1 MTRTDETT
9 YTEVTIGEY
18 GRDGWGPGG
27 ADLDWYC
34 TANTDAHHGRQPVYL
49 SCAAEL
55 TALMGPA
62 GYAVLVELCAEFA
75 SRKGERLQ
83 HPADAQWTASV
94 RSA

>member
-1 MTRTDETT
+1 M
-9 YTEVTIGEY
+9 TIGEY
-18 GRDGWGPGG
+18 GRDGGGPGD

-34 TANTDAHHGRQPVYL
+34 TANSDAHHGRQPVYL

-62 GYAVLVELCAEFA
+62 GYAVLVELCTEFA
-75 SRKGERLQ
+75 SRNGQRLQ
-83 HPADAQWTASV
+83 HPADAQRPASV